1 MLRPIHRLH
10 RPIASAS
17 VVGQLA
23 FAAVA
28 SPVAVAT
35 AQNAPASPEPMAL
48 SLDAAVRRGMQR
60 NEDLG
65 IARAQVR
72 GALAQR
78 ASARSAFMPQ
88 ITSQTSYARTL
99 RGPFSDIDR
108 LSGDPSGQSE
118 LLLDDLN
125 DRKNNYT
132 NTLGATQLVFDRRA
146 LSNLRVAH
154 EAEQV
159 QELQLTERELDVTLQ
174 IVQAYYGAVLAD
186 RVVEISEAALEE
198 ANKQL
203 DHVRKTYAAGNA
215 SEMDVLNVEVQRDNL
230 EPGRV
235 DALNDRDQALRNL
248 RRLIDLK
255 DEQALRLTNS
265 LEPEGFTPLAA
276 PALDSIA
283 TAFGRRASIAA
294 ADRQIRIQNLRESG
308 ARGSRLPSVLLG
320 ASFAKSGA
328 WANGTP
334 DNDDLRDNWSLSI
347 ALQTPIFDGGLRKAD
362 VAAAHELAVQS
373 RLQLDQL
380 RKSVALEVAQ
390 QRGELDRAAAAV
402 EARSHTAA
410 LAARSYTLMALAYD
424 KGVVNTLQLS
434 DARLQLR
441 QARVNEVQALHD
453 YNVALARLRRA
464 AGHSP
469 FSIN

>member
-1 MLRPIHRLH
+1 MLRLIHRLQS
-10 RPIASAS
+10 PIASLSVVCQLALAVSGAS
-17 VVGQLA
+17 VV
-23 FAAVA
+23 VA
-28 SPVAVAT
+28 QTPGTTSSKDSIP
-35 AQNAPASPEPMAL
+35 L
-48 SLDAAVRRGMQR
+48 SLDGAVRRAMQK
-60 NEDLG
+60 NEDIV
-65 IARAQVR
+65 IARSQVR
-72 GALAQR
+72 GAMAQR

-88 ITSQTSYARTL
+88 ITSQTSYTRTL
-99 RGPFSDIDR
+99 RGPFDDIG
-108 LSGDPSGQSE
+108 SVGETGGDVGP
-118 LLLDDLN
+118 LLN
-125 DRKNNYT
+125 DLLNRKNNYA
-132 NTLGATQLVFDRRA
+132 NTIGASQLLFDRRA
-146 LSNLRVAH
+146 LSNLRAAH

-203 DHVRKTYAAGNA
+203 DHVQKTHKAGNA

-248 RRLIDLK
+248 RRLIDLR
-255 DEQALRLTNS
+255 DDQALQLTDA
-265 LEPEGFTPLAA
+265 LEPETFQALSA
-276 PALDSIA
+276 PVLDSLA
-283 TAFGRRASIAA
+283 RMYTRRASIAA
-294 ADRQIRIQNLRESG
+294 ADRNIRIQKLRESG
-308 ARGSRLPSVLLG
+308 ARGSRFPSIALG
-320 ASFAKSGA
+320 ASFAKSGT

-334 DNDDLRDNWSLSI
+334 DSEDLRDNWTLSI
-347 ALQTPIFDGGLRKAD
+347 ALQAPIFDGGMRKAD
-362 VAAAHELAVQS
+362 IASAHELAVQS
-373 RLQLDQL
+373 QLQLDQM
-380 RKSVALEVAQ
+380 KKAIALDVAQ
-390 QRGELDRAAAAV
+390 QRGELDRAAASV

-410 LAARSYTLMALAYD
+410 LAERNYTLMTLAYD

-453 YNVALARLRRA
+453 YYVALARLRRA

-469 FSIN
+469 YSIN

>member
-1 MLRPIHRLH
+1 MLRLIHRLQS
-10 RPIASAS
+10 PIASLSVVCQLALAVSGAS
-17 VVGQLA
+17 VV
-23 FAAVA
+23 VA
-28 SPVAVAT
+28 QTPGAT
-35 AQNAPASPEPMAL
+35 SSKDSIPL
-48 SLDAAVRRGMQR
+48 SLDGAVRRAMQK
-60 NEDLG
+60 NEDIV
-65 IARAQVR
+65 IARSQVR
-72 GALAQR
+72 GAVAQR

-88 ITSQTSYARTL
+88 ITSQTSYTRTL
-99 RGPFSDIDR
+99 RGPFDDVGSVGETG
-108 LSGDPSGQSE
+108 GDVGP
-118 LLLDDLN
+118 LLDDLLN
-125 DRKNNYT
+125 RKNNYA
-132 NTLGATQLVFDRRA
+132 NTIGASQLLFDRRA
-146 LSNLRVAH
+146 LSNLRAAH

-203 DHVRKTYAAGNA
+203 DHVQKTHKAGNA

-248 RRLIDLK
+248 RRLIDLR
-255 DEQALRLTNS
+255 DDQALRLTDA
-265 LEPEGFTPLAA
+265 LEPETFQALSA
-276 PALDSIA
+276 PVLDSLA
-283 TAFGRRASIAA
+283 RMYTRRASIAA
-294 ADRQIRIQNLRESG
+294 ADRNIRIQKLRESG
-308 ARGSRLPSVLLG
+308 ARGSRLPSIALG
-320 ASFAKSGA
+320 ASFAKSGT

-334 DNDDLRDNWSLSI
+334 DSEDLRDNWTLSI
-347 ALQTPIFDGGLRKAD
+347 ALQAPIFDGGMRKAD
-362 VAAAHELAVQS
+362 VASAHELAVQS
-373 RLQLDQL
+373 QLQLDQM
-380 RKSVALEVAQ
+380 KKAVALDVAQ
-390 QRGELDRAAAAV
+390 QRGELDRAAASV

-410 LAARSYTLMALAYD
+410 LAERNYTLMTLAYD

-453 YNVALARLRRA
+453 YYVALARLRRA

-469 FSIN
+469 YSIN

>member
-1 MLRPIHRLH
+1 MLRLIHRLQ
-10 RPIASAS
+10 RSNTFAS
-17 VVGQLA
+17 VVRHLVFVALA
-23 FAAVA
+23 APA
-28 SPVAVAT
+28 AVAT
-35 AQNAPASPEPMAL
+35 AQNAPTSQEPIAL

-60 NEDLG
+60 NEDIG

-72 GALAQR
+72 GAMAQR

-99 RGPFSDIDR
+99 RGPFSDLGHIG
-108 LSGDPSGQSE
+108 GDAAGEVEP
-118 LLLDDLN
+118 LLDDLIS
-125 DRKNNYT
+125 RKNNYT
-132 NTLGATQLVFDRRA
+132 NTLGALQLVFDRRA
-146 LSNLRVAH
+146 LSNLRAAH

-159 QELQLTERELDVTLQ
+159 QELQLSERELDVTLQ

-186 RVVEISEAALEE
+186 RVAEISEAALEE
-198 ANKQL
+198 ANRQL

-255 DEQALRLTNS
+255 DEQSLQLTNS
-265 LEPEGFTPLAA
+265 LEPEGFTPV
-276 PALDSIA
+276 PVSALDSIA

-294 ADRQIRIQNLRESG
+294 ADRQIRIQKLRESG

-328 WANGTP
+328 WANGSP
-334 DNDDLRDNWSLSI
+334 DNDDLRDNWTLSI
-347 ALQTPIFDGGLRKAD
+347 ALQAPVFDGGMRKAD
-362 VAAAHELAVQS
+362 IAAAHELAVQS
-373 RLQLDQL
+373 QLQLDQL
-380 RKSVALEVAQ
+380 KKSVALEVAQ
-390 QRGELDRAAAAV
+390 QRGELDRAAASV

-453 YNVALARLRRA
+453 YYIALARLRRA

-469 FSIN
+469 FSID

>member
-1 MLRPIHRLH
+1 MP
-10 RPIASAS
+10 
-17 VVGQLA
+17 
-23 FAAVA
+23 
-28 SPVAVAT
+28 
-35 AQNAPASPEPMAL
+35 L
-48 SLDAAVRRGMQR
+48 SLDAAVRRGIQR

-72 GALAQR
+72 GATAQR
-78 ASARSAFMPQ
+78 GSARSAFMPHL
-88 ITSQTSYARTL
+88 TSQSSYARTL
-99 RGPFSDIDR
+99 RGPLSEIGR
-108 LSGDPSGQSE
+108 LSGDAGQIE
-118 LLLDDLN
+118 PLLN
-125 DRKNNYT
+125 DLDSRKNTYS
-132 NTLGATQLVFDRRA
+132 NTLGATQLVFDRAA
-146 LSNLRVAH
+146 LSNVRVAR

-235 DALNDRDQALRNL
+235 AALNDRDQALRNL
-248 RRLIDLK
+248 RRLIDLE
-255 DEQALRLTNS
+255 DEQTLHLTDA
-265 LEPEGFTPLAA
+265 LEPEGFTPLSAQ
-276 PALDSIA
+276 ALDSIA
-283 TAFGRRASIAA
+283 TAYGRRASIAA

-308 ARGSRLPSVLLG
+308 ARGSWMPSVLLG
-320 ASFAKSGA
+320 ASFATSGA

-334 DNDDLRDNWSLSI
+334 GGDDLHDNFSLSI
-347 ALQTPIFDGGLRKAD
+347 ALQTPIFDGGLRRSDA
-362 VAAAHELAVQS
+362 AAAHEQVVQS

-380 RKSVALEVAQ
+380 RKSVALDVAQ
-390 QRGELDRAAAAV
+390 QRGELDRAAASV
-402 EARSHTAA
+402 KARSHTAA
-410 LAARSYTLMALAYD
+410 LADRSHTLMALAYA

-441 QARVNEVQALHD
+441 QARVNEVQAFHD
-453 YNVALARLRRA
+453 YYIALARLRRA

-469 FSIN
+469 LSID